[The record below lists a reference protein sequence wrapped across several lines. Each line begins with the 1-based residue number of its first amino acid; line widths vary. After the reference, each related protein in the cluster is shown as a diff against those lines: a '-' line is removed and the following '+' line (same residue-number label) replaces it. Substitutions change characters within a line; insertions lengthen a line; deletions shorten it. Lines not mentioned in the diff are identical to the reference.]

1 MSRIWAGLESHLH
14 LAPGPGHAPQVGPAT
29 QAAGTG
35 ALAGKITLAVVLVSA
50 AGVGLHRL
58 HLQDRP
64 AGMDAKPIAVVVPS
78 PLAEPVAGVAAL
90 ERAAARAAPT
100 MKASRPRGEMAL
112 RSKPGVNPPTQ
123 AAPAPATIEVE
134 RSPRTE
140 AEGKPL
146 ASSWGPPARAASPP
160 EEPLLLVNELLEE
173 SRQLG
178 RARAAL
184 RAHDPDHALKLLES
198 YAFRNTALAQERE
211 ALTIEALAAKP
222 TLRAQ
227 ATVRARAFMKT
238 YPQSPYRARIRAIAL
253 EGE

>member
-1 MSRIWAGLESHLH
+1 MDAKQIAVVTPSEKARGS
-14 LAPGPGHAPQVGPAT
+14 
-29 QAAGTG
+29 GTG
-35 ALAGKITLAVVLVSA
+35 TAASATKQVAPALVSA
-50 AGVGLHRL
+50 RTA
-58 HLQDRP
+58 
-64 AGMDAKPIAVVVPS
+64 
-78 PLAEPVAGVAAL
+78 LAEPVAGVAAS
-90 ERAAARAAPT
+90 ERAAAKAAST
-100 MKASRPRGEMAL
+100 MKASRTRGEKAV
-112 RSKPGVNPPTQ
+112 RSRSGANPPTQ

-140 AEGKPL
+140 AEDKPL
-146 ASSWGPPARAASPP
+146 ASSWGPSQLPSPTPATPAESH
-160 EEPLLLVNELLEE
+160 PLLPVNELLEE

-184 RAHDPDHALKLLES
+184 RARDPDHALELLKS
-198 YAFRNTALAQERE
+198 DASRNTALAQERE

-227 ATVRARAFMKT
+227 ATVRARAFLKA